1 MKKLFDADGSPT
13 AEYKRR
19 SQRAVA
25 VDNFLAS
32 LDGLT
37 AQQAFANLRLDA
49 KSYGWDGPT
58 RTAIAEGI
66 SRHFSGR
73 AAGEAVRS

>member
-1 MKKLFDADGSPT
+1 MTKLFDADGNPT

-19 SQRAVA
+19 SGRAIA
-25 VDNFLAS
+25 IDNFLAS

-37 AQQAFANLRLDA
+37 AQEAFANLRADA

-66 SRHFSGR
+66 SLHFSGR
-73 AAGEAVRS
+73 KPASP